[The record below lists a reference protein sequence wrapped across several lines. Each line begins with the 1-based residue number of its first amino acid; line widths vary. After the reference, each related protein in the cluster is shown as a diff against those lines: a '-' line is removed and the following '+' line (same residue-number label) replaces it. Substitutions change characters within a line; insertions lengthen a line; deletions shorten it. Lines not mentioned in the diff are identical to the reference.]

1 MKRLRRIIGITALVL
16 WMLAIVPKIIFYGDS
31 QRLVWQMDNWA
42 AMFAPIL
49 TIAYA
54 IILTIYLVRNR
65 RWQIKVLGS
74 LCCVAAALFCI
85 VLFFIAGVFLNYRV
99 WSNDDYVVY
108 DEYGGFSDPTL
119 YVLYKRNGLF
129 DNRLHILESS
139 FCQKKNIDYIIYE
152 NLDLIKEE
160 ADVALFEDDNFE
172 HITTFYC
179 LSNGLQYDQS
189 KNDSL
194 FALTNGTDRKK

>member
-1 MKRLRRIIGITALVL
+1 MKRIRRIIGITALTL
-16 WMLAIVPKIIFYGDS
+16 WVLAIVPKIIFYGDS
-31 QRLVWQMDNWA
+31 QRLVWQIDNWA
-42 AMFAPIL
+42 AMCAPVI

-54 IILTIYLVRNR
+54 VLLTIGLVKNK
-65 RWQIKVLGS
+65 RWTIKTLGW
-74 LCCVAAALFCI
+74 LCCSAVILFCI
-85 VLFFIAGVFLNYRV
+85 VLFFIASVFLNYRV

-119 YVLYKRNGLF
+119 YVFYERNGLF

-194 FALTNGTDRKK
+194 FALTNGTDSKK